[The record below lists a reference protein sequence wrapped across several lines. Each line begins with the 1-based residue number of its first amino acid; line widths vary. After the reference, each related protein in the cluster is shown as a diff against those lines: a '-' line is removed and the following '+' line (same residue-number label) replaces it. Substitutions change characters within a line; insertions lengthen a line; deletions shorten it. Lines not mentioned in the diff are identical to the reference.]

1 MTLCTII
8 LLSLT
13 IIVEIIN
20 TIVVLKSR
28 INKTA
33 TDEIL
38 NLKREVNSLK
48 REIALLQRES
58 KDIFL
63 NEIAA
68 HLRREREK
76 AGKED
81 TKDVQP

>member
-1 MTLCTII
+1 MTLCTIV

-13 IIVEIIN
+13 IIVETIN

-28 INKTA
+28 VNKTA

-38 NLKREVNSLK
+38 NLKQEVNSLK

-76 AGKED
+76 AGKEN
-81 TKDVQP
+81 